1 MAKNEDR
8 EEKTNPELSPKSW
21 FDKSEEDLK
30 AAQAMLDAH
39 RYTWCAYICQ
49 QAIEK
54 YLKAWYVKKFNEIP
68 PYIHKLEK
76 LCKRLGLEIPEK
88 LLDSIVR
95 IDRYYIAT
103 RYPTYKEEIGISNYE
118 EAKNIYNK
126 TKEILKWLKEELETQ
141 KKLEDL

>member
-8 EEKTNPELSPKSW
+8 KEKTNPELSPKAW
-21 FDKSEEDLK
+21 FDRSEEDLK
-30 AAQAMLDAH
+30 AAKAMLEAH
-39 RYTWCAYICQ
+39 RYTWCAFICQ
-49 QAIEK
+49 QAVEK

-76 LCKRLGLEIPEK
+76 LCKILGLEIPDQ

-103 RYPTYKEEIGISNYE
+103 RYPDYKEEVGIATYE
-118 EAKNIYNK
+118 EAKNIFEK
-126 TKEILKWLKEELETQ
+126 TKRVLKWLKEQLET
-141 KKLEDL
+141 